1 MQNKPEMSQVDSV
14 VPDANLIEELGEGG
28 FKVVYKAQIGGHE
41 EALKLVRIPRDP
53 GDPTVEEE
61 NTRRIRREIE
71 ILGRCTS
78 PYLVKL
84 GGLPPT
90 DCHIGGEG
98 YLYYSEELVAGESL
112 RGRIQ
117 AGHHPEQA
125 ELAELGVCLLSA
137 IDELSGLNVIHRDIK
152 PDNVLAT
159 GMNDRPYVL
168 LDLGIAFIIGGT
180 RLTPDSRA
188 ILGTLYYIAPEMLD
202 ANFRQSLDYRADLYT
217 IALTLYEYASGTNPF
232 ARRGDP
238 QYTTLYRIK
247 RQQPPPLASL
257 RQDLDVTFCRL
268 IDQLLRKLP
277 ALRPANITEL
287 IRRME
292 GYR

>member
-1 MQNKPEMSQVDSV
+1 MQNKPEISQVDSV
-14 VPDANLIEELGEGG
+14 IPDASLSEELGEGG
-28 FKVVYKAQIGGHE
+28 FKVVYRAQVGGHE

-53 GDPTVEEE
+53 SDPTVEEE

-84 GGLPPT
+84 GRLPPT
-90 DCHIGGEG
+90 DCHIGEEG
-98 YLYYSEELVAGESL
+98 YVYYSEELVAGESL

-117 AGHHPEQA
+117 AGHRPAQA
-125 ELAELGVCLLSA
+125 ELAELGLCLLSA
-137 IDELSGLNVIHRDIK
+137 IDELSDLNVIHRDIK

-159 GMNDRPYVL
+159 GMSERPYVL

-180 RLTPDSRA
+180 RVTPDSRA

-247 RQQPPPLASL
+247 RYQPPALASL

-277 ALRPANITEL
+277 ALRPANITGL
-287 IRRME
+287 IGRME